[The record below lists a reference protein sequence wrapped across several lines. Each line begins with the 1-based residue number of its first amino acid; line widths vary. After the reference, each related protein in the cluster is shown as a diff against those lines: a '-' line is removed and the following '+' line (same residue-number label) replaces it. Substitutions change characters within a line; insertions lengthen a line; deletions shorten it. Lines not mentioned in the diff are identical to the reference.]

1 MKDSETLTREEA
13 REFVEPVFSNTATEN
28 TRSIQQS
35 EPDSQFVFTDIIGRE
50 AYRLSPLSEW

>member
-1 MKDSETLTREEA
+1 MKQFETLTREEA
-13 REFVEPVFSNTATEN
+13 REYVEPVFSNTATEN

-35 EPDSQFVFTDIIGRE
+35 EPNSQSAFTDIIGRE